1 MRGGDERRRRGN
13 RAGHCE
19 QPAVHGAAANP
30 QLGAAT
36 NFVHFYTQTSANSIF
51 VHILC
56 MASMFGVKLLM
67 ILCTSGS
74 FVILTSFR

>member
-1 MRGGDERRRRGN
+1 MRGDERRRGGN

-36 NFVHFYTQTSANSIF
+36 NFVHFYAQTSANSIF

-56 MASMFGVKLLM
+56 IACSSVHLQLLC
-67 ILCTSGS
+67 LGLNC
-74 FVILTSFR
+74 